1 MPKTLNSLMK
11 HLRDSGIDINGS
23 GQKRRLK
30 IIGYYHGYKG
40 YRFAGT
46 ASNKLPLTDFSQV
59 VALYDF
65 DTQLKTLF
73 YSRVM
78 AIETALKNYTLEAV
92 LRDARSEAF
101 EDIWRTSLT
110 DYRSC
115 SGRSYREAWERRQRL
130 RSEIDGI
137 IFDYR
142 KRPVIGHFRD
152 ADKDTPIWAIF
163 EVMTLGNFGA
173 FYDCLDRRVK
183 TAIVRDLGMPTNLE
197 SELRL
202 KDIIFALKDFRNA
215 IAHNGVIV
223 DVRFKSGSI
232 NTGVAQLLK
241 QETGVGKIDF
251 TDITD
256 YVILLAYLMRC
267 MGFTKTECKQ
277 LVAGYE
283 SILEKYRAELPFI
296 IYSKLI
302 KTSAHGKLTALRQ
315 FVSNG

>member
-11 HLRDSGIDINGS
+11 HLRDSDIDINGS

-30 IIGYYHGYKG
+30 NIGYYHGYKG

-92 LRDARSEAF
+92 LRDAKSEAF

-232 NTGVAQLLK
+232 NTGAAQLLK
-241 QETGVGKIDF
+241 QETGVGEIDF

-256 YVILLAYLMRC
+256 YVILLVYLMRC
-267 MGFTKTECKQ
+267 MGFTKTECRQ

>member
-1 MPKTLNSLMK
+1 M
-11 HLRDSGIDINGS
+11 
-23 GQKRRLK
+23 
-30 IIGYYHGYKG
+30 
-40 YRFAGT
+40 
-46 ASNKLPLTDFSQV
+46 
-59 VALYDF
+59 
-65 DTQLKTLF
+65 
-73 YSRVM
+73 
-78 AIETALKNYTLEAV
+78 
-92 LRDARSEAF
+92 
-101 EDIWRTSLT
+101 
-110 DYRSC
+110 
-115 SGRSYREAWERRQRL
+115 
-130 RSEIDGI
+130 
-137 IFDYR
+137 
-142 KRPVIGHFRD
+142 IGHFRD

-232 NTGVAQLLK
+232 NTGAAQLLK
-241 QETGVGKIDF
+241 QETGVGEIDF

-256 YVILLAYLMRC
+256 YVILLVYLMRC
-267 MGFTKTECKQ
+267 MGFTKTECRQ

>member
-30 IIGYYHGYKG
+30 NIGYYHGYKG

-241 QETGVGKIDF
+241 QETSVGKIDF

-256 YVILLAYLMRC
+256 YVILLVYLMRC

-315 FVSNG
+315 FVSNR

>member
-30 IIGYYHGYKG
+30 NIGYYHGYKG

-115 SGRSYREAWERRQRL
+115 SGRPYREAWERRQRL

-202 KDIIFALKDFRNA
+202 KDIVFALKDFRNT

-232 NTGVAQLLK
+232 NAGVAQLLK

-256 YVILLAYLMRC
+256 YVILLVYLMRC

>member
-1 MPKTLNSLMK
+1 MK

-30 IIGYYHGYKG
+30 NIGYYHGYKG

-46 ASNKLPLTDFSQV
+46 ASNRLPLTDFSQV
-59 VALYDF
+59 IALYDF

-173 FYDCLDRRVK
+173 FYDCLDRRAK

-256 YVILLAYLMRC
+256 YVILLVYLMRC

>member
-1 MPKTLNSLMK
+1 MK

-23 GQKRRLK
+23 SQKRRLK
-30 IIGYYHGYKG
+30 NIGYYHGYKG
-40 YRFAGT
+40 CRFAGT
-46 ASNKLPLTDFSQV
+46 ASNRLPLTDFSQMA
-59 VALYDF
+59 ALYDF

-115 SGRSYREAWERRQRL
+115 SGRPYREAWERRQRL
-130 RSEIDGI
+130 RSEVDSI

-173 FYDCLDRRVK
+173 FYDCLDKRVK
-183 TAIVRDLGMPTNLE
+183 TAVVRDLGMPNNLE

-232 NTGVAQLLK
+232 STGVAQLLK

-256 YVILLAYLMRC
+256 YVILLVYLMRR

-283 SILEKYRAELPFI
+283 SILEKYRAELPFN

>member
-1 MPKTLNSLMK
+1 MK

-30 IIGYYHGYKG
+30 NIGYYHGYKG

-173 FYDCLDRRVK
+173 FYDCLDRRAK

-256 YVILLAYLMRC
+256 YVILLVYLMRR

>member
-202 KDIIFALKDFRNA
+202 KDIVFALKDFRNT

-232 NTGVAQLLK
+232 NAGVAQLLK

-256 YVILLAYLMRC
+256 YVILLVYLMRC